1 MAAVSRR
8 ARLLGANSAGQGVGR
23 WQVVGHAL
31 EAVLEEDAAEV
42 DQQAKSFVGEA
53 KVGEQLFSVYGK
65 VLLDGLQFDDDRL
78 LDDKVGAEA
87 FLEFDAV
94 VTDWHRYLATDAQ
107 AAAFETVTEENFV
120 DGFEE
125 AGPEIGM

>member
-1 MAAVSRR
+1 M
-8 ARLLGANSAGQGVGR
+8 
-23 WQVVGHAL
+23 
-31 EAVLEEDAAEV
+31 
-42 DQQAKSFVGEA
+42 GE
-53 KVGEQLFSVYGK
+53 KLFPVHGK
-65 VLLDGLQFDDDRL
+65 VLLDGLQLHDDRL

-94 VTDWHRYLATDAQ
+94 VTDWHRHLATDVQ

-125 AGPEIGM
+125 AGPEIGMQFVGLIHDDAREVVEVHGRWRLRLGIAHAKSSEGPKQPSQ